1 MHWRLVGT
9 VILGSTLGTTKIKS
23 NLNTGQY
30 TGSVPSDHS
39 QGQAMVEPLLLPGI
53 TRYINKFFWKA
64 TQKRG
69 GGLHTHTSGFD
80 CDWLKVVIVR
90 EVISSVFCSL
100 SLCCC
105 SACLSGVVFVVAL
118 SKSVHNCCVPYQAL
132 TSVPGAQGQSI
143 RPPPVPC
150 QADGLQGRGEINAG

>member
-1 MHWRLVGT
+1 MIEVRLHKRTTKLTESIEHLEGNSMHWRLVGT

-80 CDWLKVVIVR
+80 CDWL
-90 EVISSVFCSL
+90 
-100 SLCCC
+100 
-105 SACLSGVVFVVAL
+105 
-118 SKSVHNCCVPYQAL
+118 
-132 TSVPGAQGQSI
+132 
-143 RPPPVPC
+143 
-150 QADGLQGRGEINAG
+150 